1 VLFTCNICVVLST
14 GVASVSVSMTVSM
27 AVYVVLST
35 IVTPVQKTMITTHNI
50 YVLLST
56 GAARVYIV
64 IWGVFD

>member
-1 VLFTCNICVVLST
+1 MLST